1 MWVVLSA
8 ISAKAMSLK
17 LWNFFQVTYK
27 VSTLAHIRKGLVVAS
42 AVFLLFTLGG
52 IVRRVD
58 LSITS
63 QKKKVQ

>member
-1 MWVVLSA
+1 MITETLE
-8 ISAKAMSLK
+8 ICFK
-17 LWNFFQVTYK
+17 VTYK

-42 AVFLLFTLGG
+42 AVFLLFALGG